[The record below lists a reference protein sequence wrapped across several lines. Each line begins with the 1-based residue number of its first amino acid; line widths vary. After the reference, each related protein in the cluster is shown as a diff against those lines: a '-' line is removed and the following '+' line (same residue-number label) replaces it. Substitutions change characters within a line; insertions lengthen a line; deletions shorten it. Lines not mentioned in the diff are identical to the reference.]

1 MLKKLLQLGEYALN
15 FYNVQYVHWQ
25 DDEVRGNGFW
35 LKAVVT
41 NRRVLIFP
49 DSHFRAGNADVIHPS
64 DIVRVW
70 NVCLRGRDAIMLMLR
85 DGRRLYMLVDWSQ
98 GSKLARDINSMLTP
112 AAKPRI
118 SPRLP
123 N

>member
-15 FYNVQYVHWQ
+15 VYNVQYVHWQ

-49 DSHFRAGNADVIHPS
+49 DSNFRAGNADVIHPAN
-64 DIVRVW
+64 IARVW
-70 NVCLRGRDAIMLMLR
+70 NVCLRGHDGIMMVLR
-85 DGRRLYMLVDWSQ
+85 DGRRMYMLVDWSQ

-112 AAKPRI
+112 PAKPRI